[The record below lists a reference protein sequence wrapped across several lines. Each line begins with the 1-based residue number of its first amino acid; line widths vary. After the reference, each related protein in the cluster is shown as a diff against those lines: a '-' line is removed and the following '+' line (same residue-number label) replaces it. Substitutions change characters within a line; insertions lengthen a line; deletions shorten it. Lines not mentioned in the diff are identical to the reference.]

1 MSHLTDHLGDL
12 ETMTRCLGLDVTSQA
27 LADWKDCIWK
37 RSHPLILA
45 SLQRLEST
53 DTPSVLPPDVEARD
67 IQEAGLRYLCFRTH
81 FLRYQ
86 QAPEKYVTDLR
97 GGLAMA
103 AAISGH
109 QVILE
114 SSSLGVDHGF
124 LLDGTNIFF
133 DPRDAEEG
141 SSLIIDGAAGVIRST
156 DNAEARARF
165 SEDGV
170 ICDPFEG
177 SWFVSLPYDGDFV
190 SFFFET
196 FSEDDSSDIERRLI
210 RDPIQVEHQLMLLKE
225 VKNALQTLHPA
236 AWDFVKD
243 QVFYLNWTDVPQME
257 SSTDTRDPCGS
268 IVINPRSEHLGSPKE
283 QVAWIAHGLY
293 HEAKHLQFFTTYWG
307 LAQPNLDQDQQ
318 GVARLSQPTPQ
329 IPCAW
334 KGTPS
339 GRSMGEH
346 LLALQAFVPGLV
358 ITFDLLRECPVLSQ
372 WLRDHIEMDMRA
384 VNGAIGSLILGQEN
398 LTEVGTL
405 LSDIIRR
412 DYARFL
418 IPAYSDLNPQARH
431 QH

>member
-1 MSHLTDHLGDL
+1 MSHPTDHLGDL
-12 ETMTRCLGLDVTSQA
+12 ETMTRCLGLDITSQA
-27 LADWKDCIWK
+27 LGDWKHCIWN

-53 DTPSVLPPDVEARD
+53 GTPSVLPTGLGASD

-97 GGLAMA
+97 GALAMA

-109 QVILE
+109 QVTLE
-114 SSSLGVDHGF
+114 SSSLGVDHGV
-124 LLDGTNIFF
+124 LLDGTNIFL
-133 DPRDAEEG
+133 DPRIAEEG
-141 SSLIIDGAAGVIRST
+141 ASLIIDGAAGLIRSPGGT
-156 DNAEARARF
+156 DAHARF

-170 ICDPFEG
+170 FCDPFEG
-177 SWFVSLPYDGDFV
+177 SWFASLPYDGNFV

-196 FSEDDSSDIERRLI
+196 SSENDFSDIERRLI
-210 RDPIQVEHQLMLLKE
+210 SDPSQIGHQLMLLKE
-225 VKNALQTLHPA
+225 VEKYFQARHPA

-257 SSTDTRDPCGS
+257 SATDTRDPCGS
-268 IVINPRSEHLGSPKE
+268 IVINPRTEQFSSPKE

-318 GVARLSQPTPQ
+318 GVVRLSQPTPQ

-384 VNGAIGSLILGQEN
+384 VNGAIGSLILGQEY